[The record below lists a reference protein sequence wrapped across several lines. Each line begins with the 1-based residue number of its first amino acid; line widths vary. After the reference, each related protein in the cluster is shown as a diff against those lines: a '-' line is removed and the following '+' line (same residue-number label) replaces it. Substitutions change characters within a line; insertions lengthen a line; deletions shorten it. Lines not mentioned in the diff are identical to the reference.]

1 MTSLDVTPVWYWPV
15 TLLVVI
21 AVVVLIVRTYSH
33 RLRNVSRG
41 TGILLLVLRLAVV
54 GVLVFTM
61 LRPSLQIVEPDSRPR
76 VFAILMDRTRSMD
89 TRDAAGGKSRRAALV
104 ATIGKYRE
112 SLERIDKKA
121 EVRFYDFDRDLLA
134 LDLESGQLPG
144 LESPG
149 EQTAMGVVLERL
161 LVESRNQPIAGAI
174 LLGDGAQRA
183 VAPFDLDPRRVARM
197 LGDQGLPVHTIT
209 FGASETGDSSLDV
222 AIEDLLVDRVV
233 FEKKA
238 VIVRARVR
246 LKGAAGRD
254 VRVGLLVEDR
264 SGKKVGESGVM
275 VQPPATGRT
284 TPTRRVTTTKNEDV
298 RQVELSFVP
307 TQPGE
312 FKLAVEVEPLEG
324 ELRRANN
331 SRRSLITVRR
341 GGIRVAYID
350 RARFEIRSV
359 LLLRGSEKIQLE
371 AHLVRSGKF
380 ANRTRLDPELFTRGR
395 HDVFIL
401 GDVPARVFGP
411 DHLASLAARVREGAG
426 LLMMGGFQSF
436 GAGGFA
442 STPLAELA
450 PVAMSP
456 AEIQGSG
463 AIETDLHLMKDIR
476 LLPTNAGLAHYIMR
490 IADTGELNRTRWKS
504 LPALEKANRLRPRN
518 EFVEVLARDPDGNPL
533 LMAHDTGT
541 GRLIA
546 FAGDSTYLWF
556 QYGHR
561 EAHQRFWQQMIFWLA
576 HKEQDTD
583 QPVWVQVEPRTFNA
597 AAEVPVRFGARD
609 KQGRPIGDA
618 EFEVSV
624 LAPGNR
630 RVSLKPRKEIEEFS
644 SLFGDTAEAGDYWI
658 QVTARRQ
665 GESLGAM
672 ALTRFLVNA
681 RDLELDDPAAD
692 PGLLAQI
699 AQLSGGAEFK
709 PENFEAAMAQLN
721 ETPASIGHARAN
733 VIDLWDNW
741 YVLGAFVALL
751 SAEWFLRKRRGL
763 V

>member
-1 MTSLDVTPVWYWPV
+1 MTSFDVTPVWYWPV
-15 TLLVVI
+15 TVIALV
-21 AVVVLIVRTYSH
+21 AVVVLIVRTYSG
-33 RLRNVSRG
+33 RVPSDSGG
-41 TGILLLVLRLAVV
+41 TGLVLLLLRLAVAA
-54 GVLVFTM
+54 VLAFTM
-61 LRPSLQIVEPDSRPR
+61 LRPSLQIIEPDSRPR

-89 TRDAAGGKSRRAALV
+89 TRDAAGGKSRREALV
-104 ATIGKYRE
+104 ETIGKYRK
-112 SLERIDKKA
+112 SLERIDRNT
-121 EVRFYDFDRDLLA
+121 EVRFFDFDRDLVA
-134 LDLESGQLPG
+134 LDLEPDQLPG

-161 LVESRNQPIAGAI
+161 LVEARNQQIAGAI

-246 LKGAAGRD
+246 LVGAAGHD
-254 VRVGLLVEDR
+254 VRVRLLVEDR
-264 SGKKVGESGVM
+264 SGKRVGESGLM

-307 TQPGE
+307 TLPGE
-312 FKLAVEVEPLEG
+312 FKLSVEVEPLEG

-359 LLLRGSEKIQLE
+359 LLLRSSEKIQLE
-371 AHLVRSGKF
+371 AHLVRSGRF
-380 ANRTRLDPELFTRGR
+380 SDRTRLDPELFARGR
-395 HDVFIL
+395 QDVFIL
-401 GDVPARVFGP
+401 GDVPARVLGTT
-411 DHLASLAARVREGAG
+411 HLASLADRVREGAG
-426 LLMMGGFQSF
+426 LLMMGGFQAF

-442 STPLAELA
+442 TTPLAELA

-456 AEIQGSG
+456 AEIQGNG
-463 AIETDLHLMKDIR
+463 AIETDLHLMKDIQ
-476 LLPTNAGLAHYIMR
+476 LLPTNAGLSHYIMR
-490 IADTGELNRTRWKS
+490 IADTGELNRTRWKA
-504 LPALEKANRLRPRN
+504 LPPLEKANRLRPRN

-597 AAEVPVRFGARD
+597 AADVPILFGARD
-609 KQGRPIGDA
+609 EQGRSIGDA

-630 RVSLKPRKEIEEFS
+630 RLALKPRKDVEEFS
-644 SLFGDTAEAGDYWI
+644 SLFDDTAEAGDYWV
-658 QVTARRQ
+658 QVTASRR
-665 GESLGAM
+665 GESLGAT
-672 ALTRFLVNA
+672 ALTRFLVDA

-709 PENFEAAMAQLN
+709 PEKFEAAMAQLG
-721 ETPASIGHARAN
+721 ETPAGVGHVRAN

-741 YVLGAFVALL
+741 YVLGVFVTLL
-751 SAEWFLRKRRGL
+751 SAEWFLRKKWGL